1 MELFS
6 QIFVTF
12 WITLPNCIHDS
23 DDKPLNAD
31 VVSSI
36 NHSIQE
42 IFMKTTST
50 ASFAMAAAVLAL
62 SAASV
67 FAADAPKGSSG
78 KAVAAND
85 TVHCYNVHVCKG
97 NSDCKTA
104 EHSCKG
110 QNECKGHG
118 FKAMSAAKCFS
129 AKGTIGDL

>member
-12 WITLPNCIHDS
+12 WIALPNCIHDS
-23 DDKPLNAD
+23 DDKPHNAD

-62 SAASV
+62 S
-67 FAADAPKGSSG
+67 DAKLAKKLDAYRAEQTKVVLDNPIPGRKG
-78 KAVAAND
+78 K
-85 TVHCYNVHVCKG
+85 KR
-97 NSDCKTA
+97 
-104 EHSCKG
+104 
-110 QNECKGHG
+110 
-118 FKAMSAAKCFS
+118 
-129 AKGTIGDL
+129 

>member
-1 MELFS
+1 
-6 QIFVTF
+6 
-12 WITLPNCIHDS
+12 
-23 DDKPLNAD
+23 
-31 VVSSI
+31 
-36 NHSIQE
+36 
-42 IFMKTTST
+42 MKTTST

-78 KAVAAND
+78 KAIAAND
-85 TVHCYNVHVCKG
+85 TVHCYNIHDCKG

-110 QNECKGHG
+110 HG
-118 FKAMSAAKCFS
+118 FKAVSAAKCFS